1 MTKEYFGEC
10 VKAFRFKEIFNY
22 FGWDNDRIVLP
33 PIGVEEKV
41 YQLKSIAQK
50 SGFRVIECLSGNEEP
65 IPTRSI
71 RNRIES
77 LVSQMSHDHII
88 IYTDS
93 VRQKQV
99 WQFVYRTLSQG
110 TKRVEV
116 EYDIRMNPEK
126 IYERTSGLVFD
137 LDEEGKIT
145 IIDVIERVKGSL
157 ATNSEKVTK
166 RFYDHFK
173 NQRKSMID
181 SISGISDTLDREW
194 YASLM
199 LNRLMFCYFIQKRR
213 FLNNDMDYL
222 NHKLQESQKK
232 HVDGFFSFY
241 RNFLLVL
248 FHDGLA
254 SRERTSSVIDE
265 IGQVPYLSVDLILTD
280 PPYNLGLFMKNRD
293 TNLKKMRD
301 NFFGD
306 AGWDDLEYDEWVNS
320 MDGFFAEAARVMK
333 KGGSAIVFMSIIKVE
348 GLIQLAEKHGFY
360 YKTTGIW
367 HKLNPMPR
375 NMNLHFINSTEAW
388 VYFTYKTKT
397 GTFNNNGKAIHD
409 FVETSVTPAGERAYG
424 KHPTQKPVQLMEHFI
439 LLLSNPG
446 DVVLDPFMGSGSTG
460 VAARRNNNNR
470 TFIGVE
476 LNKDYIEL
484 ATQRI
489 REVDSD
495 ESEDN

>member
-1 MTKEYFGEC
+1 MS
-10 VKAFRFKEIFNY
+10 
-22 FGWDNDRIVLP
+22 VLL
-33 PIGVEEKV
+33 
-41 YQLKSIAQK
+41 Y
-50 SGFRVIECLSGNEEP
+50 NEDC
-65 IPTRSI
+65 ISAMK
-71 RNRIES
+71 RIE
-77 LVSQMSHDHII
+77 D
-88 IYTDS
+88 
-93 VRQKQV
+93 
-99 WQFVYRTLSQG
+99 G
-110 TKRVEV
+110 T
-116 EYDIRMNPEK
+116 
-126 IYERTSGLVFD
+126 
-137 LDEEGKIT
+137 
-145 IIDVIERVKGSL
+145 
-157 ATNSEKVTK
+157 
-166 RFYDHFK
+166 
-173 NQRKSMID
+173 
-181 SISGISDTLDREW
+181 
-194 YASLM
+194 
-199 LNRLMFCYFIQKRR
+199 
-213 FLNNDMDYL
+213 
-222 NHKLQESQKK
+222 
-232 HVDGFFSFY
+232 
-241 RNFLLVL
+241 
-248 FHDGLA
+248 
-254 SRERTSSVIDE
+254 
-265 IGQVPYLSVDLILTD
+265 VDLILTD

-348 GLIQLAEKHGFY
+348 GLIRLAEKHGFY

-409 FVETSVTPAGERAYG
+409 FVETSVTPAGERVHG

-470 TFIGVE
+470 SFIGVE

-489 REVDSD
+489 REVEPD
-495 ESEDN
+495 EPENN